1 MNAYSQNKEY
11 SKVKIS
17 VVGAGAFGTALA
29 IYSKKLGHDVAVWC
43 FEKELPSIVAE
54 KGENSLYL
62 PGYKVEPSVVFTND
76 PAEAISSSD
85 LIILVSP
92 SSHIRKTS
100 ALIAPFITNNTYIL
114 SAAKGIETGSLKLMS
129 EILEETL
136 SEHKDRLAYISG
148 PSFAKDVASGLP
160 TDLACASHN
169 IETAR
174 KIQDILHSET
184 IRIYAQDD
192 VIGTELG
199 GALKNIIAV
208 ACGACDALNLGASA
222 RASLMTRGLAEMTRL
237 GIAMGA
243 NPLTFL
249 GLAGVG
255 DLILTCT
262 GDLSR
267 NRTLG
272 KRIALGEKASEIIS
286 HQSAVAEGY
295 VTVKPAVELA
305 QKHGVEMPISKAVY
319 DVCYNDDDLK
329 SVIKYLMNRGGK
341 DELHGIV

>member
-1 MNAYSQNKEY
+1 M
-11 SKVKIS
+11 KIS
-17 VVGAGAFGTALA
+17 VIGAGAFGTSLSL
-29 IYSKKLGHDVAVWC
+29 YSKKLGYEACVWC
-43 FEKELPSIVAE
+43 FEKELPEIV
-54 KGENSLYL
+54 KTKNENTLYL
-62 PGYKVEPSVVFTND
+62 PGYRLDPSIVFTND
-76 PAEAISSSD
+76 PDEAIYGSE
-85 LIILVSP
+85 LIILSSP
-92 SSHIRKTS
+92 SAHIRSTS
-100 ALIAPFITNNTYIL
+100 ALISQYIKPDQLIL
-114 SAAKGIETGSLKLMS
+114 SAAKGIESGSLKLMS

-136 SEHKDRLAYISG
+136 PDFSGNLAYLSG

-160 TDLACASHN
+160 TDLACASKN

-184 IRIYAQDD
+184 LRVYTQDD

-208 ACGACDALNLGASA
+208 ACGASDALNMGSSA
-222 RASLMTRGLAEMTRL
+222 RASLMTRGLAEITRL
-237 GIAMGA
+237 GSVMGA

-272 KRIALGEKASEIIS
+272 KRIAMGEKADDIIS
-286 HQSAVAEGY
+286 GQKAVAEGY

-305 QKHGVEMPISKAVY
+305 AKHGVEMPISKAVF
-319 DVCYNDDDLK
+319 DVCYNNAQLK
-329 SVIKYLMNRGGK
+329 DVIKYLMNRVGK
-341 DELHGIV
+341 DELIGIV